1 MAITDMSKKSNDGR
15 KKDRIRTMTKSK
27 FELPQKEIKFR
38 AWDRKKKEMTYKPRV
53 DDLKIDGTA
62 WLDVNEA
69 LKFEERD
76 YVLMQYTGLKDKNGK
91 EIYEGDILRSS
102 TKLNPDYRFEVKW
115 EVPNSCGC
123 CDQCSG
129 WNVDIHTEYEI
140 IGNIYETPELLE
152 GKRKK

>member
-1 MAITDMSKKSNDGR
+1 
-15 KKDRIRTMTKSK
+15 MTKSK

-91 EIYEGDILRSS
+91 EIYEGDFVLVNGKKYRVDWIGAGFWFVDVFEN
-102 TKLNPDYRFEVKW
+102 TPDVEPHRNQEIEV
-115 EVPNSCGC
+115 
-123 CDQCSG
+123 
-129 WNVDIHTEYEI
+129 
-140 IGNIYETPELLE
+140 IGNIYEHPELLE
-152 GKRKK
+152 GERKK